1 MQENSNNFSMQDMM
15 RLAGTPAGQQLLNHL
30 QKKNAKQLQMAIA
43 HAVSGNMDQAKA
55 ILTELIGDPESQKL
69 IRQLG
74 GSHGRNG

>member
-1 MQENSNNFSMQDMM
+1 MEENSNNFSMQDMM

-55 ILTELIGDPESQKL
+55 ILSELIGDPESQKL

-74 GSHGRNG
+74 GSHDRNG

>member
-1 MQENSNNFSMQDMM
+1 MEENSNNFSMQDMM

-30 QKKNAKQLQMAIA
+30 QKKNARQLQMAIA
-43 HAVSGNMDQAKA
+43 HAVSGNMGQAKV

-74 GSHGRNG
+74 GDHGRNG

>member
-1 MQENSNNFSMQDMM
+1 MEENSNNFSMQDMM

-30 QKKNAKQLQMAIA
+30 QKKNAKQLQIAIA

-55 ILTELIGDPESQKL
+55 ILSELIGDPESQKL